1 VSAEGE
7 IELKDLWRAMVRYKL
22 VVYGSVVL
30 FTAAAVLLA
39 FLSPKIYLGE
49 VLLAPAP
56 AVDGTRR
63 FPGSAGGGLAA
74 IIGAAGLTDDG
85 SRVTEAIAVMNSRAF
100 TLKFIDDE
108 NLMPVLFAK
117 LWDAKAGKWRADVK
131 PPSRED
137 AFQLFDGEVRR
148 VVEDPKTG
156 LVRVEVYWA
165 SPELAARWANS
176 LVDRLNAQMRVSA
189 IRQAESSLL
198 YLHNELEKAN
208 MLEVRQSLYG
218 LIETQTKR
226 AMIAN
231 VEREFVF
238 TVLDPAA
245 VSDVDRYVKPKRPF
259 IAVAGLL
266 LGGIVGCLASGILS
280 FARGRAGESK

>member
-7 IELKDLWRAMVRYKL
+7 IELRDLWRAMFRYKL
-22 VVYGSVVL
+22 VVFGSVAL
-30 FTAAAVLLA
+30 FTAAAVTFALM
-39 FLSPKIYLGE
+39 SPKIYRGE

-63 FPGSAGGGLAA
+63 FPGAAGGGLAA

-108 NLMPVLFAK
+108 NLLPVLFAE
-117 LWDAKAGKWRADVK
+117 LWDAGTGKWRADVT

-137 AFQLFDGEVRR
+137 AYRLFDGEVRR

-165 SPELAARWANS
+165 DPTLAATWANS
-176 LVDRLNAQMRVSA
+176 LVARLNAQMRISA
-189 IRQAESSLL
+189 IRQAESSLR
-198 YLHNELEKAN
+198 YLHNELEKSN
-208 MLEVRQSLYG
+208 MIEVRQALYG

-238 TVLDPAA
+238 TVLDPAT
-245 VSDVDRYVKPKRPF
+245 VPDLDRYVKPKRPF
-259 IAVAGLL
+259 IAIAGLL

-280 FARGRAGESK
+280 LMRRRAGEAI